1 MGKGSRFVYVGTVC
15 RTDGLVGGRSVGRD
29 GGGRSDARAMGW
41 DGTGRGADRFD
52 VAREGSDVGGDGD
65 GGGRMGGG
73 FASSVL
79 DRANARESAVMI
91 EKMVAIAARALEA
104 RRRETAG
111 GGEGTTRECEYEY
124 RASAREMEDEDREW
138 CFDVTKGN
146 MMEVYERTWGW
157 DATEKR
163 RELNNGAARFVLARD
178 AKTRAPVAFVHFR
191 FEKEDEDVDAPV
203 GYVYELQCEP
213 THQRRALGET
223 LVKIVETVSKRLGM
237 DAVVL
242 TVLKENVGAYKFYTE
257 KMGYGVDALSPDDGP
272 EGGSSH
278 YLILSKRFE

>member
-1 MGKGSRFVYVGTVC
+1 MGG
-15 RTDGLVGGRSVGRD
+15 
-29 GGGRSDARAMGW
+29 
-41 DGTGRGADRFD
+41 
-52 VAREGSDVGGDGD
+52 
-65 GGGRMGGG
+65 GGG
-73 FASSVL
+73 FAAPTL
-79 DRANARESAVMI
+79 DRANARESTGTI
-91 EKMVAIAARALEA
+91 EKMVAVAASALEA
-104 RRRETAG
+104 RRRGTDDDDD
-111 GGEGTTRECEYEY
+111 GGEARGRYEYEY
-124 RASAREMEDEDREW
+124 RASAREMEDDDREW

-178 AKTRAPVAFVHFR
+178 AETRAPVAFVHFR

-223 LVKIVETVSKRLGM
+223 LVTIVETVSKRLGM

-242 TVLKENVGAYKFYTE
+242 TVLKANVGAYKFYTE
-257 KMGYGVDALSPDDGP
+257 KMGYEVDALSPDDGL

-278 YLILSKRFE
+278 YLILSKRFD

>member
-1 MGKGSRFVYVGTVC
+1 
-15 RTDGLVGGRSVGRD
+15 
-29 GGGRSDARAMGW
+29 
-41 DGTGRGADRFD
+41 
-52 VAREGSDVGGDGD
+52 
-65 GGGRMGGG
+65 MGGG

-111 GGEGTTRECEYEY
+111 GGEGTTRERERERECEYEY

>member
-1 MGKGSRFVYVGTVC
+1 
-15 RTDGLVGGRSVGRD
+15 
-29 GGGRSDARAMGW
+29 
-41 DGTGRGADRFD
+41 
-52 VAREGSDVGGDGD
+52 
-65 GGGRMGGG
+65 MGGG

-157 DATEKR
+157 DADGE
-163 RELNNGAARFVLARD
+163 EE
-178 AKTRAPVAFVHFR
+178 RA
-191 FEKEDEDVDAPV
+191 E
-203 GYVYELQCEP
+203 
-213 THQRRALGET
+213 
-223 LVKIVETVSKRLGM
+223 
-237 DAVVL
+237 
-242 TVLKENVGAYKFYTE
+242 
-257 KMGYGVDALSPDDGP
+257 
-272 EGGSSH
+272 
-278 YLILSKRFE
+278 

>member
-1 MGKGSRFVYVGTVC
+1 MDGWMSTRLECGRETTVVVA
-15 RTDGLVGGRSVGRD
+15 T
-29 GGGRSDARAMGW
+29 AMG
-41 DGTGRGADRFD
+41 GF
-52 VAREGSDVGGDGD
+52 VA
-65 GGGRMGGG
+65 
-73 FASSVL
+73 ATL
-79 DRANARESAVMI
+79 DRANARESTGTI
-91 EKMVAIAARALEA
+91 DKMVAVAASALEA
-104 RRRETAG
+104 RRAAG
-111 GGEGTTRECEYEY
+111 DDGVRARGRYEYEY
-124 RASAREMEDEDREW
+124 RASARAMEDDDREW

-157 DATEKR
+157 DAREKR

-178 AKTRAPVAFVHFR
+178 AETRAPVAFVHFR

-213 THQRRALGET
+213 RHQRRALGET

-242 TVLKENVGAYKFYTE
+242 TVLKANVGAYKFYVE
-257 KMGYGVDALSPDDGP
+257 KMGYEVDALSPDDGL

-278 YLILSKRFE
+278 YLILSKRFD

>member
-1 MGKGSRFVYVGTVC
+1 
-15 RTDGLVGGRSVGRD
+15 
-29 GGGRSDARAMGW
+29 
-41 DGTGRGADRFD
+41 
-52 VAREGSDVGGDGD
+52 
-65 GGGRMGGG
+65 MGGG

-79 DRANARESAVMI
+79 DRANARESTAMI

-104 RRRETAG
+104 RRRETNG
-111 GGEGTTRECEYEY
+111 GGGRTTTRECECEYEY

-257 KMGYGVDALSPDDGP
+257 KMGYGVDALSPDDGL

>member
-1 MGKGSRFVYVGTVC
+1 
-15 RTDGLVGGRSVGRD
+15 
-29 GGGRSDARAMGW
+29 
-41 DGTGRGADRFD
+41 
-52 VAREGSDVGGDGD
+52 
-65 GGGRMGGG
+65 MGGG
-73 FASSVL
+73 FAAPVL
-79 DRANARESAVMI
+79 DRANARESTATI
-91 EKMVAIAARALEA
+91 EKMVAIAASALEA
-104 RRRETAG
+104 RRRASDGEDAG
-111 GGEGTTRECEYEY
+111 GGGRTTRECECEYEY

-257 KMGYGVDALSPDDGP
+257 KMGYGVDALSPDDGL